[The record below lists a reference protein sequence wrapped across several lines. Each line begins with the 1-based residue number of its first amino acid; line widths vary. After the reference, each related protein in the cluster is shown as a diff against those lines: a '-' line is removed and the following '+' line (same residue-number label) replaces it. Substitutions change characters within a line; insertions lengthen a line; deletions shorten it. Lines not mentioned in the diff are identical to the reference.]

1 MLEDIYAPPKAD
13 LTKYTS
19 SDTADAVPTFYV
31 VSLRKF
37 AVLYILTLTM
47 YQVFWLFKQWSNYKQ
62 QCRLEGAPDANIWPL
77 PRAIFSIFFIH
88 SLFREVAAHAAAKV
102 RTLEWNN
109 GSHATSLVLMLI
121 ATTVFDRLAE
131 HSIGTPYTLILA
143 LLLMIGTFFSY
154 RQAQACINISC
165 GDPEGESNSRF
176 TWANYIWIVFGSIV
190 WLLILTG
197 LIIGE
202 PEA

>member
-13 LTKYTS
+13 LTKYAS

-37 AVLYILTLTM
+37 TVLYIMTFTM

-62 QCRLEGAPDANIWPL
+62 QCRLEGAPDATIWPL
-77 PRAIFSIFFIH
+77 PRALFSVFFMH
-88 SLFREVAAHAAAKV
+88 SLFREVAAHAAAKM
-102 RTLEWNN
+102 RALEWNN

-121 ATTVFDRLAE
+121 ATTVLDRLSD
-131 HSIGTPYTLILA
+131 HGIGMPYTLILT
-143 LLLMIGTFFSY
+143 LLLVIATFFSY
-154 RQAQACINISC
+154 RKAQTWINLSC
-165 GDPEGESNSRF
+165 GDPEGAGNSRF
-176 TWANYIWIVFGSIV
+176 TWANYIWIVAGSIA
-190 WLLILTG
+190 WLLVLTG
-197 LIIGE
+197 LIIGD